1 MWADGRLDPKP
12 FFECRGED
20 EVPAL
25 PRTAR
30 DSDTAAW
37 VASGLEERQ
46 SEEQAADRT
55 SSEVSGFWCFQL
67 STPYDQGTK
76 PSGVSARGLYACRSR
91 MLSWTTGPLA
101 LLGLGTSTSRCVAAL
116 VVSCQRRIWPLPG
129 CCESGGA
136 PACSGFDMWKLPF

>member
-1 MWADGRLDPKP
+1 MRLSLKIQTGPSNSPMSRLSLVCNSPLHMYIIDALSRSAPG
-12 FFECRGED
+12 CRGED

-55 SSEVSGFWCFQL
+55 SSEVRI
-67 STPYDQGTK
+67 
-76 PSGVSARGLYACRSR
+76 SGVRTQAHEC
-91 MLSWTTGPLA
+91 
-101 LLGLGTSTSRCVAAL
+101 
-116 VVSCQRRIWPLPG
+116 
-129 CCESGGA
+129 
-136 PACSGFDMWKLPF
+136 

>member
-1 MWADGRLDPKP
+1 MQLHGCQCSQPQPPKTAIPNTCMAHVPHSADGRLDPKP
-12 FFECRGED
+12 FSGCRGED

-55 SSEVSGFWCFQL
+55 SSEV
-67 STPYDQGTK
+67 
-76 PSGVSARGLYACRSR
+76 RICR
-91 MLSWTTGPLA
+91 
-101 LLGLGTSTSRCVAAL
+101 V
-116 VVSCQRRIWPLPG
+116 
-129 CCESGGA
+129 
-136 PACSGFDMWKLPF
+136 